1 MEELIIL
8 VAVAAI
14 VGFFVG
20 YHMRAIMLIKGM
32 SEDPDHFIRL
42 LEQVKKIN
50 DEHDEEMA
58 KLRGTQPTASGTELA
73 IERVGNMFYA
83 YTKDTNQFIAQGNSI
98 DALMDQA
105 KQRHPDRK
113 FFGTIAKE
121 DSTKELV

>member
-1 MEELIIL
+1 MEELLIL
-8 VAVAAI
+8 IAVAAI
-14 VGFFVG
+14 VGYFVG

-50 DEHDEEMA
+50 DEHDEEMD
-58 KLRGTQPTASGTELA
+58 KLVADGTELN
-73 IERVGNMFYA
+73 IERVGNTFYA
-83 YTKDTNQFIAQGNSI
+83 YIKGTNQFIAQGASI

-105 KQRHPDRK
+105 KLRHPDRK

>member
-1 MEELIIL
+1 MEEIIII
-8 VAVAAI
+8 VAVAAVI
-14 VGFFVG
+14 GYFVG

-50 DEHDEEMA
+50 NEHDEEMA
-58 KLRGTQPTASGTELA
+58 KLTESVEGTELT
-73 IERVGNMFYA
+73 IEHVGSMFYA
-83 YTKDTNQFIAQGNSI
+83 YTKDTNQFIAQGASI

-105 KQRHPDRK
+105 KLRHPDRK
-113 FFGTIAKE
+113 FFGTITKE

>member
-1 MEELIIL
+1 MEEFIII
-8 VAVAAI
+8 VAVAAV
-14 VGFFVG
+14 VGYFVG

-42 LEQVKKIN
+42 LEKVKKIN
-50 DEHDEEMA
+50 DEHDEEMD
-58 KLRGTQPTASGTELA
+58 KLVSDGTELN

-83 YTKDTNQFIAQGNSI
+83 YIKGTNQFIAQGASV

-105 KQRHPDRK
+105 KLRHPDRK

>member
-1 MEELIIL
+1 MEELLIL
-8 VAVAAI
+8 IAVAAI
-14 VGFFVG
+14 VGYFVG

-50 DEHDEEMA
+50 DEHDEEMT
-58 KLRGTQPTASGTELA
+58 KLRASGPVDGTELA

-83 YTKDTNQFIAQGNSI
+83 YTKDTNQFIAQGASV

-105 KQRHPDRK
+105 KLRHPDRK